1 MMKKAV
7 LYARVSSD
15 RQEKE
20 GFSIPAQIKLLHE
33 YASKNNISI
42 VKEFVESETAKKAGR
57 KQFNEM
63 LKFLKKNSTVRTI
76 LVEKTDRL
84 YRNLKDYVVLD
95 DFDGMEVHFAKEGN
109 ILSAQSKSQDKF
121 MHGIRVLMAKNYID
135 NLSEEIRKG
144 LNEKCSQ
151 GYYPS
156 SLPMGYLNKPN
167 ATGRKEIFVDE
178 NIAPYIQ
185 QIFEKYLIGNF
196 SYSSLAVH
204 MQQCGFYPKGRLC
217 TNKTIENVLSNE
229 FYTGVFYYKG
239 VKYYNAK
246 HEPIISPELFQQ
258 VQEKIRKK
266 SRTKRTKRQ
275 FAYSGLIRCKH
286 CGKFLIAEL
295 QHGKKNSGDYIYYR
309 CHSCKKMIIREDRFE
324 ELFNEVVLKKIQFT
338 QDEVNQITE
347 IAKELVMYENNFAEM
362 SIDKLHNR
370 IQLLKRRL
378 SQLYTDKLDG
388 IIDNEIYLS
397 KRNEFQSELDVALV
411 KYDKISKISE
421 QFVESVENL
430 SNLCKDAPTLYKTK
444 TQAQKRELMN
454 LMLSNT
460 IFDGEKIEFMLVS
473 AFEYALNCKNLVMT
487 GDNSNTV
494 IKNILL
500 DMFQNYNN
508 INFTAINLY
517 KKCA

>member
-1 MMKKAV
+1 MKKAV

-15 RQEKE
+15 RQERE
-20 GFSIPAQIKLLHE
+20 GFSIPAQIKLLQE
-33 YASKNNISI
+33 YARNNNISI

-95 DFDGMEVHFAKEGN
+95 DFEGLEIHFAKEGN

-156 SLPMGYLNKPN
+156 SLPMGYVNKVN
-167 ATGRKEIFVDE
+167 ATGRKEIVIDE
-178 NIAPYIQ
+178 NVAPFIR
-185 QIFEKYLIGNF
+185 QIFESYLIGNY
-196 SYSSLAVH
+196 SYSSLALH
-204 MQQCGFYPKGRLC
+204 MQQCGFYPKGRIC
-217 TNKTIENVLSNE
+217 TLKTIENILSNE
-229 FYTGVFYYKG
+229 FYTGIFYFKG

-258 VQEKIRKK
+258 VQNKIKKK
-266 SRTKRTKRQ
+266 SHSKRTKRQ
-275 FAYSGLIRCKH
+275 FAYSGLIKCKH
-286 CGKFLIAEL
+286 CGKALIAEL
-295 QHGKKNSGDYIYYR
+295 QHGKKNSGDYVYYR

-324 ELFNEVVLKKIQFT
+324 ELFNEIVLKNIHFT
-338 QDEVNQITE
+338 EEEVQQITE

-362 SIDKLHNR
+362 SIDELHKR

-388 IIDNEIYLS
+388 LIDNDIYMQ
-397 KRNEFQSELDVALV
+397 KRNEFQQELDIALI

-430 SNLCKDAPTLYKTK
+430 SNLCKDAPRLYEQK

-473 AFEYALNCKNLVMT
+473 AFEYALNIKNVVMT
-487 GDNSNTV
+487 GSKSNTV